1 MANSSSIE
9 NAGTGDAVTGTFLGL
24 AEGAQ
29 IANFLGS
36 GRSAT
41 LSYIG
46 GDGHDVTLNGH
57 GIFVSLD
64 GAGNLIL
71 TYNAGTDDAV
81 TIQTAPATVE
91 SVITH
96 ATRLIGIQ
104 MAHSQ
109 VRIRCS
115 REFRLLR
122 SLKLKSAPTSTPAM
136 MA

>member
-1 MANSSSIE
+1 MLWREHSGDWQKGLRLSTSSAKAEVPRSRNI
-9 NAGTGDAVTGTFLGL
+9 GD
-24 AEGAQ
+24 
-29 IANFLGS
+29 
-36 GRSAT
+36 
-41 LSYIG
+41 
-46 GDGHDVTLNGH
+46 DGHDVTLNGH

-136 MA
+136 MS